1 MSAGDVVKPRT
12 EGLLGDSSERMYD
25 TLKST
30 SITQSV
36 EIHQRLWRLLVIFF
50 TVRRVH
56 LTILAV
62 TVGNSIRGFVDWCLI
77 TDTPIDQINCLNTD
91 GWVWVSER
99 SFGLYTNQVQLWGVA
114 DQLLFLPL
122 PQPPTPP
129 LLLSLLPLNGCFSTW
144 TWDGWFAL
152 SFSWTCPG
160 IASRIEI
167 LILQWLPAYFNN
179 RRYMSPRSYF
189 YKPLASSFLY
199 PPPDS

>member
-1 MSAGDVVKPRT
+1 
-12 EGLLGDSSERMYD
+12 MYD

-99 SFGLYTNQVQLWGVA
+99 SFGLYTNQVQL
-114 DQLLFLPL
+114 
-122 PQPPTPP
+122 
-129 LLLSLLPLNGCFSTW
+129 
-144 TWDGWFAL
+144 
-152 SFSWTCPG
+152 
-160 IASRIEI
+160 
-167 LILQWLPAYFNN
+167 
-179 RRYMSPRSYF
+179 
-189 YKPLASSFLY
+189 
-199 PPPDS
+199 